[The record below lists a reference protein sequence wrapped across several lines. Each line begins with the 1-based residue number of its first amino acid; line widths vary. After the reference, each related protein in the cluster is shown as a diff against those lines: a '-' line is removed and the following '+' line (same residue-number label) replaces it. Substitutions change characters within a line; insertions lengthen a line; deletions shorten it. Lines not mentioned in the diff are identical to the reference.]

1 MRTANF
7 RRGAARVGVLHDR
20 GVRVGV
26 LLFAFVVFIAIFGSH
41 LSSQSPYESIGI
53 PGVGPGD
60 GHLLGLDF
68 EGRDVLARM
77 LYGGISTLTMAASA
91 AVLVYI
97 FGTFFGLLAGYSRS
111 LVDPLL
117 MRTVDVVL
125 SIPSLLLMLLFVTGL
140 GSSPP
145 VMAVAA
151 AVVMFPGAARI
162 VRSATLEISTRGY
175 VEAAVARGETTVSTL
190 WREVLPN
197 ILPPIAADM
206 GLRFSWSIILIA
218 SVNFLGLGLRPP
230 TPDWSV
236 MISENLVILTSNPLA
251 VIAPA
256 SMIGLLIIGVN
267 LICDGIIRMLNR
279 GDR

>member
-125 SIPSLLLMLLFVTGL
+125 SIPSLLLCSC
-140 GSSPP
+140 SSPGSE
-145 VMAVAA
+145 VAH
-151 AVVMFPGAARI
+151 P
-162 VRSATLEISTRGY
+162 SWPS
-175 VEAAVARGETTVSTL
+175 
-190 WREVLPN
+190 
-197 ILPPIAADM
+197 PPR
-206 GLRFSWSIILIA
+206 L
-218 SVNFLGLGLRPP
+218 
-230 TPDWSV
+230 
-236 MISENLVILTSNPLA
+236 
-251 VIAPA
+251 
-256 SMIGLLIIGVN
+256 
-267 LICDGIIRMLNR
+267 
-279 GDR
+279 